1 MPLRVATLNIWNRG
15 GPWEARLVALRA
27 ALQAEDVDVLGLQ
40 EVVSIEGF
48 DQAALIRRAS
58 WATSTPSPTPTKI
71 RFLRGLTSLGG
82 AASTM
87 PTPSASRGR
96 ARASPSRG
104 ATPSPR

>member
-48 DQAALIRRAS
+48 DQAALIAEGLGYHVVHNHFGVV
-58 WATSTPSPTPTKI
+58 AT
-71 RFLRGLTSLGG
+71 LG
-82 AASTM
+82 T
-87 PTPSASRGR
+87 
-96 ARASPSRG
+96 
-104 ATPSPR
+104 